1 MKIMRSSCL
10 SLNKTLH
17 KEGGVLCP
25 LCKARHLQQ
34 NKQVITCGCGKFQLD
49 TQDDQVCNLSVH
61 SLLFQS
67 KYVCLN
73 MLQSSGDPIMHFLI
87 ACCWHITKV
96 LTHF

>member
-10 SLNKTLH
+10 SLNTTLH
-17 KEGGVLCP
+17 KEGRVLCP

-73 MLQSSGDPIMHFLI
+73 MPPILWRPYYAFSRCLLLAHNQG
-87 ACCWHITKV
+87 TN
-96 LTHF
+96 TY